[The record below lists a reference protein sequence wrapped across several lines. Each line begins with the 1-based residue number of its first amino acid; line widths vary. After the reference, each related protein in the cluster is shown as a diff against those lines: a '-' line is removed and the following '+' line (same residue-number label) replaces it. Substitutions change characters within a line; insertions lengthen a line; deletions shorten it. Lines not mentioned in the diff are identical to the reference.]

1 MLSVKKNLSRQLGNG
16 LFTVSFDND
25 AMKWLLSKLGLLKQ
39 DKNTQYLKEDLS
51 FFKTSLQANAIAC
64 QWLLR
69 KQTRLLL
76 RQSKGSALMIR
87 IRDASGDGTVASKL
101 VELSLK
107 ATQAQI
113 EAPSASGQMLLE
125 LGYRT
130 VGGDFITLEYSFIDL
145 GSKKILQPELTNW
158 FSNESDNIHQEMYD
172 LATKGRTLGGSE
184 VMPLGRSA

>member
-1 MLSVKKNLSRQLGNG
+1 
-16 LFTVSFDND
+16 
-25 AMKWLLSKLGLLKQ
+25 MKWLLSKLGLLKQ
-39 DKNTQYLKEDLS
+39 DKNTQDLKEDLS
-51 FFKTSLQANAIAC
+51 FFRTSHRANAIEC
-64 QWLLR
+64 QWRLR

-101 VELSLK
+101 VELSFK
-107 ATQAQI
+107 VTQAQI
-113 EAPSASGQMLLE
+113 EPPSASGQILLE

-145 GSKKILQPELTNW
+145 GPKKVLQPDLTNW
-158 FSNESDNIHQEMYD
+158 FSNESENIHQEMYV

-184 VMPLGRSA
+184 VMPVGR

>member
-1 MLSVKKNLSRQLGNG
+1 
-16 LFTVSFDND
+16 
-25 AMKWLLSKLGLLKQ
+25 MKWLLSKLGLLKQ
-39 DKNTQYLKEDLS
+39 HKKTQDLKDDLS
-51 FFKTSLQANAIAC
+51 FFETSVHANAIAC

-69 KQTRLLL
+69 KQTQLLL
-76 RQSKGSALMIR
+76 RQSKGSVLMIR

-107 ATQAQI
+107 ATQVQI
-113 EAPSASGQMLLE
+113 EPPSASGQMLLE

-145 GSKKILQPELTNW
+145 GPKKIERPELTNW

-172 LATKGRTLGGSE
+172 LATKGKALGGSE
-184 VMPLGRSA
+184 VMPLSR

>member
-1 MLSVKKNLSRQLGNG
+1 M
-16 LFTVSFDND
+16 SFNND

-39 DKNTQYLKEDLS
+39 HKNTPDRKEDLS
-51 FFKTSLQANAIAC
+51 FFKTLVHSNTIGC
-64 QWLLR
+64 QWILR
-69 KQTRLLL
+69 KQTQLLL
-76 RQSKGSALMIR
+76 RQNKGSALMIR

-130 VGGDFITLEYSFIDL
+130 VGGDFITLEYSFVYL
-145 GSKKILQPELTNW
+145 GPKKIVQSELTNW
-158 FSNESDNIHQEMYD
+158 FSNESDNIHQDMYD

-184 VMPLGRSA
+184 LMPLRR

>member
-1 MLSVKKNLSRQLGNG
+1 
-16 LFTVSFDND
+16 
-25 AMKWLLSKLGLLKQ
+25 MKWLLSKLGLLKQ
-39 DKNTQYLKEDLS
+39 HKKTQGLKDDLS

-69 KQTRLLL
+69 KQTQFLLS
-76 RQSKGSALMIR
+76 QSKGAALMIR

-107 ATQAQI
+107 ATQVQI

-130 VGGDFITLEYSFIDL
+130 VGGDFITLEYSFVDL
-145 GSKKILQPELTNW
+145 GPKKIVQPELTNW

-172 LATKGRTLGGSE
+172 LATKGRALGGSE
-184 VMPLGRSA
+184 AMPLGR

>member
-1 MLSVKKNLSRQLGNG
+1 
-16 LFTVSFDND
+16 
-25 AMKWLLSKLGLLKQ
+25 MKWLLSKLGLLKQ
-39 DKNTQYLKEDLS
+39 HKKTQGLKDDLS
-51 FFKTSLQANAIAC
+51 FFKTSLQANAISC

-69 KQTRLLL
+69 KQTQLLL

-145 GSKKILQPELTNW
+145 GPKKIDQPELTNW
-158 FSNESDNIHQEMYD
+158 FSNESDNIHQDMYD
-172 LATKGRTLGGSE
+172 LATKGRSLGGSE
-184 VMPLGRSA
+184 VMPLGR

>member
-1 MLSVKKNLSRQLGNG
+1 
-16 LFTVSFDND
+16 
-25 AMKWLLSKLGLLKQ
+25 MKWLLSKLGLLKQ
-39 DKNTQYLKEDLS
+39 HKKTQGLKDDLS
-51 FFKTSLQANAIAC
+51 FFKTALQANAISC

-69 KQTRLLL
+69 KQTQLLL

-113 EAPSASGQMLLE
+113 EPPSASGQMLLE

-145 GSKKILQPELTNW
+145 GPKKVVQPELTNW
-158 FSNESDNIHQEMYD
+158 FSNESGNIHQDMYE
-172 LATKGRTLGGSE
+172 LATRGKDLGGSD
-184 VMPLGRSA
+184 VMPLRR

>member
-25 AMKWLLSKLGLLKQ
+25 AMKWLLSRLGLLKQ
-39 DKNTQYLKEDLS
+39 NKNTQYLQEDLS
-51 FFKTSLQANAIAC
+51 FFKASLQSDSIAC

-69 KQTRLLL
+69 KQTLLLL

-113 EAPSASGQMLLE
+113 EAPSVSGQMLLE

-145 GSKKILQPELTNW
+145 GPKKIVK
-158 FSNESDNIHQEMYD
+158 QE
-172 LATKGRTLGGSE
+172 
-184 VMPLGRSA
+184 